1 MFKLK
6 LPSAGGELV
15 PDIRVDDLIKAGP
28 DAAWT
33 RRQPLVDVSKVKPE
47 AGTEIVTSESAGFW
61 WVLSPHREE
70 DGLPNLFVMN
80 DTAFRQAFY
89 CVAVGPD
96 APWNPPLE
104 FARQVRSYRT
114 RMGQARKHD
123 GQGEVYDL
131 RGMTPEEKQ
140 AVLARVFGQGFGHC
154 DDTPRKS

>member
-1 MFKLK
+1 M
-6 LPSAGGELV
+6 
-15 PDIRVDDLIKAGP
+15 
-28 DAAWT
+28 T
-33 RRQPLVDVSKVKPE
+33 R
-47 AGTEIVTSESAGFW
+47 ESAGFW

-80 DTAFRQAFY
+80 DTAFKQAFY

-114 RMGQARKHD
+114 RMGQARNHD

-140 AVLARVFGQGFGHC
+140 AVLARVFGQGFGHR